1 MKYRLIA
8 AEKEQIPAH
17 LRPSLDLSGP
27 HSQFRQPLRC
37 MRSGTCCT
45 MTAFLGARVPRW
57 HIPLRVV
64 FDLAAALSW
73 SCSSSIGSDRMAP
86 QFVASEPHNIAWS
99 P

>member
-45 MTAFLGARVPRW
+45 MTAFFGRAG
-57 HIPLRVV
+57 
-64 FDLAAALSW
+64 AALAYPVTRRVRSRRRIILVLLFFYW
-73 SCSSSIGSDRMAP
+73 
-86 QFVASEPHNIAWS
+86 F
-99 P
+99 